1 MFPFMSRWLQRIK
14 MKQASH
20 NSHRTLW
27 LCLLA
32 SLALFNLGQQ
42 REAGCFFKISPPT
55 LTLDPR
61 DKDQYLIVEDYS
73 SLENLRLQPP
83 PYCSPAGTATFN
95 LTGSRITIT
104 PSGPT
109 ARGKCAVYVQDAEP
123 DKDPASTSAE
133 VTIQKEPLYATYYD
147 TSSVMY
153 RPQPLEG
160 MSLSPGSVITIV
172 ISGGKPPY
180 NESSSNPAVL
190 TVALKTVEE
199 DRYTFIVTAV
209 KKGIASAR
217 FTDSLDPKEK
227 LSILYNVK

>member
-1 MFPFMSRWLQRIK
+1 M
-14 MKQASH
+14 
-20 NSHRTLW
+20 
-27 LCLLA
+27 
-32 SLALFNLGQQ
+32 GQQ
-42 REAGCFFKISPPT
+42 REAGCLFKISPPSIT
-55 LTLDPR
+55 VDPR
-61 DKDQYLIVEDYS
+61 DKNEYLIVEDYS
-73 SLENLRLQPP
+73 STANLRLQPA
-83 PYCSPAGTATFN
+83 PYCSPAGTATIN
-95 LTGSRITIT
+95 LSGDRITIT
-104 PSGPT
+104 PSSDT
-109 ARGKCAVYVQDAEP
+109 ARGKCVVYVSDAPPE
-123 DKDPASTSAE
+123 KDPTSTSAE

-147 TSSVMY
+147 TSSTMY

-180 NESSSNPAVL
+180 NESSSNPSVL

-227 LSILYNVK
+227 LSIQYNVK